1 MAIAL
6 KQPTAP
12 AVLKM
17 GPQFLSEGRQDRH
30 VSVYVSLGMS
40 EVDLRRIALQE

>member
-6 KQPTAP
+6 KQPTAM

-30 VSVYVSLGMS
+30 VSVCVSLGMS
-40 EVDLRRIALQE
+40 DVDLRRIAIQK